1 MANSNSALKRAR
13 INKVKW
19 ARNTS
24 AKSTIKTY
32 IRKYKTALHEGDTDT
47 ASALYR
53 KISSLLD
60 KAAGKGIIH
69 KNSAARRK
77 ARLAPKN

>member
-13 INKVKW
+13 INKIKW

-24 AKSTIKTY
+24 AKSTIKTN
-32 IRKYKTALHEGDTDT
+32 IRKYKTALQEGDADT

-69 KNSAARRK
+69 KNAAARRK
-77 ARLAPKN
+77 ARLAAKK